1 MIAALNNRNDKKTSM
16 TDRTAYIKRDT
27 NETKIE
33 LSINLD
39 GTGQADI
46 DTGVGFYD
54 HMLHHVAVHGL
65 VDLTIKAT
73 GDLHI
78 DSHHTIED
86 IAICLGRAIDDALT
100 SRKGIHRMGIA
111 YVPMDEA
118 LARVVIDLSG
128 RPYAVINAEF
138 NTPTM
143 GQMPTD
149 LVIHAL
155 ETTAFHAKMN
165 LHAEVLYGRN
175 DHHKAE
181 ALFKAFGR
189 ALSQAVATDPRRQG
203 IPSTKGTL
211 TE

>member
-1 MIAALNNRNDKKTSM
+1 MSERIAA
-16 TDRTAYIKRDT
+16 IKRDT
-27 NETKIE
+27 KETQIE
-33 LSINLD
+33 LSLKLD
-39 GTGQADI
+39 GAGNADI
-46 DTGVGFYD
+46 SSGIGFYD
-54 HMLHHVAVHGL
+54 HMLGHIALHGKF
-65 VDLTIKAT
+65 DLSLRAT

-78 DSHHTIED
+78 DAHHCIED
-86 IAICLGRAIDDALT
+86 IAICLGKAIDEALGAR
-100 SRKGIHRMGIA
+100 SGIQRMGAA

-128 RPYAVINAEF
+128 RPYAVIQADF
-138 NTPTM
+138 HTPMM

-149 LVIHAL
+149 LVAHAL
-155 ETTAFHAKMN
+155 ETLAAHGKMN

-189 ALSQAVATDPRRQG
+189 ALAQAVALDSGRRG

>member
-1 MIAALNNRNDKKTSM
+1 M
-16 TDRTAYIKRDT
+16 TDRKAAIKRST
-27 NETKIE
+27 QETQIE
-33 LSINLD
+33 LSLNLD
-39 GTGQADI
+39 GSGQADI
-46 DTGVGFYD
+46 HTGIGFYD
-54 HMLHHVAVHGL
+54 HMLHHLAVHGSL
-65 VDLTIKAT
+65 DLKVNAI

-78 DSHHTIED
+78 DAHHSIED
-86 IAICLGRAIDDALT
+86 IAICLGRAIDEALT
-100 SRKGIHRMGIA
+100 SRRSIQRMGSA

-128 RPYAVINAEF
+128 RPYALIHADF
-138 NTPTM
+138 TTPLM

-155 ETTAFHAKMN
+155 ETLAVHAKMN
-165 LHAEVLYGRN
+165 LHAAVLYGRN

-189 ALSQAVATDPRRQG
+189 ALSQAVAIDPRRQG

>member
-1 MIAALNNRNDKKTSM
+1 M
-16 TDRTAYIKRDT
+16 TNRTAQIKRDT
-27 NETKIE
+27 NETQIE
-33 LSINLD
+33 LSLNLD
-39 GTGQADI
+39 GTGQANI

-65 VDLTIKAT
+65 IDLNIKAT

-86 IAICLGRAIDDALT
+86 IAICIGRAIDEALT
-100 SRKGIHRMGIA
+100 SRKGINRMGTA

-128 RPYAVINAEF
+128 RPYVVINAEF
-138 NTPTM
+138 VTPMM

-155 ETTAFHAKMN
+155 ETIAFHAKMN

-189 ALSQAVATDPRRQG
+189 ALSQAVAHDPRRQG

>member
-1 MIAALNNRNDKKTSM
+1 M
-16 TDRTAYIKRDT
+16 TERKAQIKRQT
-27 NETKIE
+27 KETQIE
-33 LSINLD
+33 LELNLD
-39 GTGQADI
+39 GTGRAEI
-46 DTGVGFYD
+46 DSGIGFYD
-54 HMLHHVAVHGL
+54 HMLHHIALHGIL
-65 VDLTIKAT
+65 DLKISAT
-73 GDLHI
+73 GDLQI
-78 DSHHTIED
+78 DTHHSIED
-86 IAICLGRAIDDALT
+86 IAICLGRAIDEALT
-100 SRKGIHRMGIA
+100 TRKGIRRMGVA

-128 RPYAVINAEF
+128 RPYAVIKAEF
-138 NTPTM
+138 TTPIM
-143 GQMPTD
+143 GNMPTD

-155 ETTAFHAKMN
+155 ETIAAHAKMN

-189 ALSQAVATDPRRQG
+189 ALAQAVAHDPQRQG

>member
-1 MIAALNNRNDKKTSM
+1 M
-16 TDRTAYIKRDT
+16 TDRTAQIKRDT
-27 NETKIE
+27 NETQIE
-33 LSINLD
+33 LSLNLD
-39 GTGQADI
+39 GVGQAEI

-65 VDLTIKAT
+65 MDLTIKAT

-78 DSHHTIED
+78 DAHHTIED
-86 IAICLGRAIDDALT
+86 IAICLGRAIDEALT
-100 SRKGIHRMGIA
+100 SRKGIHRMGTA

-128 RPYAVINAEF
+128 RPYVVINADF
-138 NTPTM
+138 VTPIM

-155 ETTAFHAKMN
+155 ETIAFHAKMN

-189 ALSQAVATDPRRQG
+189 ALSQAVAVDPRRQG

>member
-1 MIAALNNRNDKKTSM
+1 MTERKAA
-16 TDRTAYIKRDT
+16 IKRDT
-27 NETKIE
+27 KETRIE
-33 LSINLD
+33 LSLNLD
-39 GTGQADI
+39 GVGSADI
-46 DTGVGFYD
+46 SSGIGFFD
-54 HMLHHVAVHGL
+54 HMLSHIALHGKF
-65 VDLTIKAT
+65 DLRVKAE

-78 DSHHTIED
+78 DAHHTVED
-86 IAICLGRAIDDALT
+86 IAICLGRAIDEALE
-100 SRKGIHRMGIA
+100 SRAGIQRMGSA

-128 RPYAVINAEF
+128 RPYAVIQAEF
-138 NTPTM
+138 STPLM

-149 LVIHAL
+149 LVAHAL
-155 ETTAFHAKMN
+155 ETIAAHARMN

-181 ALFKAFGR
+181 ALFKAFAR
-189 ALSQAVATDPRRQG
+189 ALAAAVSIDPGRQD

>member
-1 MIAALNNRNDKKTSM
+1 MTERIAE
-16 TDRTAYIKRDT
+16 IKRDT
-27 NETKIE
+27 KETGIE
-33 LSINLD
+33 LTLNLD
-39 GTGQADI
+39 GA
-46 DTGVGFYD
+46 GVAEINSGIGFFD
-54 HMLHHVAVHGL
+54 HMLTHIALHGKF
-65 VDLTIKAT
+65 DLRVQAR

-78 DSHHTIED
+78 DAHHSIED
-86 IAICLGRAIDDALT
+86 IAICLGRAIDEALD
-100 SRKGIHRMGIA
+100 SRAGIQRMGAA

-128 RPYAVINAEF
+128 RAYAVIKADF
-138 NTPTM
+138 DTPLM

-149 LVIHAL
+149 LVRHGL
-155 ETTAFHAKMN
+155 ETIAAHGKMN

-189 ALSQAVATDPRRQG
+189 ALAQAVAIDPGRPG
-203 IPSTKGTL
+203 VPSTKGTL